1 MVISLLFYLLL
12 LVMALPAYL
21 LGGVNGAIIASMCIY
36 RKDIRKYGSGNPG
49 LTNFYRV
56 FGKPGSALVIVI
68 DAAKTI
74 VPVLFGGWL
83 LYKFIGG
90 ESMFF
95 GRQFSGLFVT
105 LGHCFPAIYN
115 FAGGKGV
122 MATGTILW
130 IIDWRVAL
138 MSWGVF
144 AAVVLATRFVSL
156 GSMLGVLAYPASIL
170 LLGIGGTREFVVALL
185 TALLLIARHGENIKR
200 LIRGT
205 ESKFQ
210 FR

>member
-1 MVISLLFYLLL
+1 M
-12 LVMALPAYL
+12 MALPAYL

-56 FGKPGSALVIVI
+56 FGKPGSALVVAI
-68 DAAKTI
+68 DAAKTL

-83 LYKFIGG
+83 LYRFVGG
-90 ESMFF
+90 GAVLF

-105 LGHCFPAIYN
+105 LGHCFPVIYK

-144 AAVVLATRFVSL
+144 AAVVLATKFVSL
-156 GSMLGVLAYPASIL
+156 GSMLGVLTYPASML
-170 LLGIGGTREFVVALL
+170 LLGVGGTREFIVALL
-185 TALLLIARHGENIKR
+185 TAMLLIARHWENIRRLARGIEPKFKFKR
-200 LIRGT
+200 AR
-205 ESKFQ
+205 
-210 FR
+210 